1 MNIIEPKTKKI
12 LNKLKE
18 ICINILKELKHI
30 LKSLCIKTVEI
41 CQKYLKAN
49 RCFTSTW
56 STGIIIQF
64 VSSCYSYCCMC
75 TLLNSIILWICQV
88 GWILSIFFCLTNH
101 VKDFQKHST
110 ALKSRTNSV
119 QRALLYVQNVATDL
133 ERDLFIIIKKNWT
146 REACVEN
153 KKVQIIKGWLFNKDL
168 IFLQSHHI
176 HNSFIHKPSTVIMAD

>member
-49 RCFTSTW
+49 RCFTSTL

-64 VSSCYSYCCMC
+64 VSSCYSYCCMY

-101 VKDFQKHST
+101 VKDFLKHST

>member
-49 RCFTSTW
+49 QCFTSTW

-64 VSSCYSYCCMC
+64 VSKFHHSLNLPSWLNTVNIFLSYQPCERLPK
-75 TLLNSIILWICQV
+75 T
-88 GWILSIFFCLTNH
+88 F
-101 VKDFQKHST
+101 T

-133 ERDLFIIIKKNWT
+133 ERDLFKIIKKIGLKRHVWKI
-146 REACVEN
+146 
-153 KKVQIIKGWLFNKDL
+153 KK
-168 IFLQSHHI
+168 SR
-176 HNSFIHKPSTVIMAD
+176 

>member
-176 HNSFIHKPSTVIMAD
+176 HNSFIHKPSTIIMAD

>member
-1 MNIIEPKTKKI
+1 M
-12 LNKLKE
+12 
-18 ICINILKELKHI
+18 KELKHI

-64 VSSCYSYCCMC
+64 VSSCYSMC

-101 VKDFQKHST
+101 VKDFLKHST

-119 QRALLYVQNVATDL
+119 QRALLYVQNVSTDL

-153 KKVQIIKGWLFNKDL
+153 KKIQIIKGWLFNKDL

>member
-30 LKSLCIKTVEI
+30 LKPLCIKTVEI

-101 VKDFQKHST
+101 VKDFLKHST